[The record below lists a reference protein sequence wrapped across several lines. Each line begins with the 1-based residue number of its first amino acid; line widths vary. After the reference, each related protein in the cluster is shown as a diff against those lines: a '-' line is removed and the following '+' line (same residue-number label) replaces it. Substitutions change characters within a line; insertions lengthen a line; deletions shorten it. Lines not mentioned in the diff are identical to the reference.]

1 MPMQLQVGDRFADET
16 GEWEVISRPY
26 TTAGGKTAS
35 ARKVSGRGSSSQPAR
50 RPEERP
56 GGELEARLYYCF
68 PDTVDPRGPK
78 GK

>member
-1 MPMQLQVGDRFADET
+1 MLWQQWGQTWMLEGATDSLQECECAQGERTRLLIAT
-16 GEWEVISRPY
+16 GAQTPR
-26 TTAGGKTAS
+26 
-35 ARKVSGRGSSSQPAR
+35 SG
-50 RPEERP
+50 P